1 MASLNDYMTRSFSS
15 FSGCDIR
22 ATFAGMEIG
31 TLQAISYA
39 VQREK
44 APIYVLGEV
53 NPKAF
58 SRGKRGIAGT
68 MIFVMF
74 DSHALLDVMT
84 ETNDGRFAK
93 FVKDNDEISPYM
105 FDDADRG
112 TADVL
117 PDEGDPLGLWESW
130 SVSKA
135 FYVDQLPPFDITVAA
150 MNEMGK
156 AAVFKVWG
164 AECLNEGYGISVDD
178 MVSEMQTTYVARALT
193 RWLRAG
199 AVGSNVDRSPFQTA
213 LTGGGV
219 AVTGPG
225 AETVV

>member
-1 MASLNDYMTRSFSS
+1 MASLNDYYTKSFSS
-15 FSGCDIR
+15 FSGCDIK
-22 ATFAGMEIG
+22 ATFAGIEIG

-44 APIYVLGEV
+44 APIYVMGEV

-58 SRGKRGIAGT
+58 SRGKRGIAGS

-84 ETNDGRFAK
+84 TANDGRFAK

-105 FDDADRG
+105 FSDDADR
-112 TADVL
+112 DRDDL
-117 PDEGDPLGLWESW
+117 FPDEGDELDTWGDW

-135 FYVDQLPPFDITVAA
+135 FYVDQLPPFDVTVVA

-178 MVSEMQTTYVARALT
+178 MMSEMQTTYVARALT

-199 AVGSNVDRSPFQTA
+199 EKGSQTGPSPFT
-213 LTGGGV
+213 TEISGGGV
-219 AVTGPG
+219 VVEGPSR
-225 AETVV
+225 T